1 MSMLEIAPRLRP
13 GQHPKKCWSHCTA
26 CLVPLILTRA
36 LPPFGIAY
44 RIERAA
50 WRYTSRSYH
59 HEQGGVKEGE
69 LIVNLSHP
77 SLCTFNKLSCIV
89 DLLFTQ
95 HNCLPSMVDML
106 FILFFLYTG
115 YMVQCFDMLQEM
127 LFKVREPLVQMAEV
141 FFDQCHSPLERG
153 VLLLS
158 LFTAHLLAGL
168 AHFLSHLTD
177 VFHVVTVCFAV
188 FAVALTDQPSQLRIQ
203 PLFLGSMAHLL
214 DLVPLVFRL
223 HGVYLQSSDTT
234 PSVPRLR
241 LKFIPLW
248 QRTS

>member
-1 MSMLEIAPRLRP
+1 
-13 GQHPKKCWSHCTA
+13 
-26 CLVPLILTRA
+26 
-36 LPPFGIAY
+36 
-44 RIERAA
+44 
-50 WRYTSRSYH
+50 
-59 HEQGGVKEGE
+59 
-69 LIVNLSHP
+69 
-77 SLCTFNKLSCIV
+77 
-89 DLLFTQ
+89 
-95 HNCLPSMVDML
+95 MVDMF
-106 FILFFLYTG
+106 FILVFLSLAC
-115 YMVQCFDMLQEM
+115 MVQCFDMLQEM
-127 LFKVREPLVQMAEV
+127 LFKVRETLVQTAEV

-158 LFTAHLLAGL
+158 ILNAHLLAGL

-203 PLFLGSMAHLL
+203 PLFLGSMARLL
-214 DLVPLVFRL
+214 DLVPLVFRIY
-223 HGVYLQSSDTT
+223 GVYLQSSSTT